1 MERGTDEE
9 TCCDLENRCFRYEET
24 KVSFELVLNLVLKLS
39 LTNSKLEQMA

>member
-9 TCCDLENRCFRYEET
+9 TCCDLENRCFRSQ
-24 KVSFELVLNLVLKLS
+24 KVSFELVLNLVKSS